1 MNSLFEKFQEAY
13 SLHYDELSSEGE
25 QDKEDQR
32 YDTKEKSLLE
42 FRKQVTSGIT
52 QTENHLSDQVDCLS
66 DAGSRVSK
74 ASSRYRAA
82 STASS
87 TASARAKEKAK
98 VAKLLAERAMLKK
111 ESSCF
116 RPHKRNLS

>member
-32 YDTKEKSLLE
+32 YDTKEKSLLQ

-66 DAGSRVSK
+66 DGSRVSK